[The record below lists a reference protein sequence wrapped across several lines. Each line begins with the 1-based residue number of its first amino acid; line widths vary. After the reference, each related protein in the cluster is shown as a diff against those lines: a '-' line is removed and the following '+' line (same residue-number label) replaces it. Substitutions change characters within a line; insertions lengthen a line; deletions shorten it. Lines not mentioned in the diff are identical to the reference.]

1 MTQQRTAW
9 RQRTRRRLAI
19 GLAIVLGAVVVSLAV
34 GADVPTWLNNHLQV
48 WARDTFK
55 WISRNRTKHWLF
67 TGVFTPIA
75 DAMTWM
81 VDAVLWG
88 LRSLRW
94 PGVMATAGIVAWRT
108 GGWRAAAMSVAA
120 LVVMGAVGY
129 WSLTL
134 ITLSVM
140 MVAIVIAMAI
150 GVPLGIWCARSPRAS
165 AVLQPVLDTAQV
177 IPAFSYLGL
186 LTLAFGIKAPPVIAA
201 TVIYAVPPA
210 VRITA
215 LGIRQVPVV
224 LNEVG
229 ESFGATER
237 QHLFKVQLPVAR
249 RTLLLGLNQVIMMA
263 FGIVVIGSLLGT
275 GDTGNEVLKALQKL
289 DLGKASAAGIAIVA
303 AAVMLDRATTGHRL
317 NDAPR
322 NGRRWLAAGGISA
335 VALAL
340 IAKAAGWAPFPE
352 SLTVD
357 ITGTVTDIATW
368 LQEHLRSGVPI
379 IGGTES
385 ISRFLVAD
393 VLEPLR
399 TFLTWLPWLVV
410 VAGFAAVGWWSR
422 GWKLALT
429 VAVCLIGIAS
439 MGDVPGGGVAR
450 NTMWD
455 QAMDTLSQVM
465 VAVVI
470 SVLIAVPLGIV
481 AGRSNVFNTMIRP
494 VLDFAQVL
502 PQFVYLV
509 PVLFLFNA
517 GRSAGIV
524 ACVVYAVP
532 PGIRLTSLGLRE
544 VPVAPREAAI
554 SFGATPRQELWKVQL
569 PLALRSVLLGI
580 NQTILMVL
588 ATVVIAALIG
598 SGGLGLTSLG
608 GMIKQQQ
615 NFGPGIAAGLSIVLL
630 AVTLDR
636 VTQAWGDRGS
646 PPVTARS

>member
-1 MTQQRTAW
+1 MQR
-9 RQRTRRRLAI
+9 RTRRRLAI
-19 GLAIVLGAVVVSLAV
+19 ALAIVAASILVTLVVGS
-34 GADVPTWLNNHLQV
+34 DVPTWLNNRLQDG
-48 WARDTFK
+48 ARNTFK

-81 VDAVLWG
+81 VDAVLWV

-94 PGVMATAGIVAWRT
+94 PGVMATAGAIAWRT
-108 GGWRAAAMSVAA
+108 GGWRAAATSVAA

-129 WSLTL
+129 WNLTL

-140 MVAIVIAMAI
+140 MVAILIAMSI
-150 GVPLGIWCARSPRAS
+150 GVPLGIWCARSPRVS
-165 AVLQPVLDTAQV
+165 AILQPVLDTAQV

-201 TVIYAVPPA
+201 TVIYSVPPA

-229 ESFGATER
+229 QSFGATER

-289 DLGKASAAGIAIVA
+289 DLGKATAAGVAIVA
-303 AAVMLDRATTGHRL
+303 AAVMLDRATTGNRL
-317 NDAPR
+317 DDAPPHA
-322 NGRRWLAAGGISA
+322 GRWLLGGLGGAVVLAA
-335 VALAL
+335 

-352 SLTVD
+352 ALTVD
-357 ITGTVTDIATW
+357 ITGTVKDVATW
-368 LQEHLRSGVPI
+368 LQDHLRNGVPV
-379 IGGTES
+379 IGGTEA

-399 TFLTWLPWLVV
+399 KFLTWLPWVV
-410 VAGFAAVGWWSR
+410 VVGSVAAIGWVSR
-422 GWKLALT
+422 GWRLAVT
-429 VAVCLIGIAS
+429 VTVCLVGIAS
-439 MGDVPGGGVAR
+439 MGDVPGGGLAR

-455 QAMDTLSQVM
+455 QAMDTLSQVT
-465 VAVVI
+465 VAVAI
-470 SVLIAVPLGIV
+470 SVLIAVPLGIL
-481 AGRSNVFNTMIRP
+481 AGRSNVFNALIRP

-509 PVLFLFNA
+509 PVLFLFNP

-524 ACVVYAVP
+524 ACVIYAVP

-544 VPVAPREAAI
+544 VPFAPREAAI

-636 VTQAWGDRGS
+636 ITQAWGDRDVG
-646 PPVTARS
+646 ARL